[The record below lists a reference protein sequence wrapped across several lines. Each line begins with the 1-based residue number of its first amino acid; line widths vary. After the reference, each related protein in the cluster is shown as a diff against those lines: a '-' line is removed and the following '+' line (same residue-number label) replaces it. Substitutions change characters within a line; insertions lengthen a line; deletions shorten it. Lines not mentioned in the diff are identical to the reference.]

1 LARRLGATDEEIAR
15 VKSGDYALCSEAE
28 RAAFRFADKMTLD
41 SRAIGDEEF
50 AELRRHWDEGEIVEL
65 ASVIGLFNYFNR
77 FNNALRVEI
86 TR

>member
-1 LARRLGATDEEIAR
+1 M
-15 VKSGDYALCSEAE
+15 KSGDFASFAEAE
-28 RAAFRFADKMTLD
+28 RAAFAFADRMTLH
-41 SRAIGDEEF
+41 SRDIGDEEF

-77 FNNALRVEI
+77 FTNALRVEI